1 VSRLILIFNIFSK
14 IRNTVSSEFA
24 VTNFRSTGAI
34 NEERHIAASSHPHR
48 LSSTNLYSKSTQK
61 RGATQT
67 ATTRFWANSAT
78 VCSSRYPAS
87 SNQSLLHFPAMPYAT
102 PLPALPVQVG
112 GIYTLR
118 PFRTCELQDIDNN
131 LDISAWGHRVLV
143 LEELL
148 DDACSLRIMTV
159 SNVP

>member
-1 VSRLILIFNIFSK
+1 
-14 IRNTVSSEFA
+14 
-24 VTNFRSTGAI
+24 
-34 NEERHIAASSHPHR
+34 
-48 LSSTNLYSKSTQK
+48 
-61 RGATQT
+61 
-67 ATTRFWANSAT
+67 
-78 VCSSRYPAS
+78 
-87 SNQSLLHFPAMPYAT
+87 MPYAT

-143 LEELL
+143 LEKLL